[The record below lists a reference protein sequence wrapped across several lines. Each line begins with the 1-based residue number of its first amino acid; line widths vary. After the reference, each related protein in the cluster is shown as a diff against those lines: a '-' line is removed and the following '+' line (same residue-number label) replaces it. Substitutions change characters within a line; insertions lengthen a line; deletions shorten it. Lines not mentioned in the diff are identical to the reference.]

1 MLSQKMLNKFIIISI
16 IFILFIINFN
26 CSTHGLISE
35 KFPEEFYH
43 IPKQIIPDEPQDKNP
58 SFIIYGDSRPGW
70 RIEEFFL
77 RKETWLNW
85 KMFIFPFYELY
96 CLGNGI
102 VGSVNW
108 LRKVPDYG
116 KKERLWVRDGIYDE
130 AKRSD
135 IDFIINGGDMPTDGR
150 YPAHWATFIKENKI
164 DHPMIRDFP
173 FIPVVG
179 NHEHANDKIYGSPN
193 YDAIFDYPRF
203 FVLDFPDAS
212 LFILDSDLI
221 IDQYQDIEDDE
232 QDRLFEK
239 WFVGNDESSWLER
252 ELRKRDKTFKIIIMH
267 HPPISFGKHH
277 KDWSDPSWGRN
288 LIAKRDALLQLFYQ
302 HKIQLALCSHDHF
315 YQHNIVR
322 MKDKNGQHP
331 LDIHF
336 IITGGGGVPL
346 RELSDEATIQQYLQN
361 YKEAGLD
368 VRLINQAK
376 IYHYCQVAVKK
387 NEISIKVQEVTG
399 NKDVPTR
406 LVEEIRIDNKY

>member
-1 MLSQKMLNKFIIISI
+1 MLSPII
-16 IFILFIINFN
+16 
-26 CSTHGLISE
+26 C
-35 KFPEEFYH
+35 
-43 IPKQIIPDEPQDKNP
+43 
-58 SFIIYGDSRPGW
+58 
-70 RIEEFFL
+70 
-77 RKETWLNW
+77 
-85 KMFIFPFYELY
+85 
-96 CLGNGI
+96 
-102 VGSVNW
+102 
-108 LRKVPDYG
+108 
-116 KKERLWVRDGIYDE
+116 
-130 AKRSD
+130 
-135 IDFIINGGDMPTDGR
+135 
-150 YPAHWATFIKENKI
+150 
-164 DHPMIRDFP
+164 DFP

-179 NHEHANDKIYGSPN
+179 NHEHANDIIYGSPN